1 MSFKH
6 LKVATRIRL
15 LIGLMLIGVFSISMI
30 ALVQLQGNML
40 EERKA
45 QAKNLVDV
53 GAGVL
58 THFQQLAQTGKLSEA
73 EAQKAARENLRQAR
87 YDQTNYYFIFDT
99 NHVYVLYPSKPD
111 FEGQNKRDLKD
122 SNGKFLVQEL
132 VKAGQRGG
140 DFVDYWFP
148 RPGQTQMEPKLSY
161 STLFK
166 PWNWVIGTGV
176 YIDDIERAYWNA
188 VILFGSIAGVLLI
201 GLTVAGW
208 LIGNSILAQLGG
220 EPAAAQRSMLEIAA
234 GDLTVSF
241 YRPPPDSLLESL
253 NKMITSLRQL
263 VQGINGEANSL
274 VNDAEEI
281 KLAFNEVSDAASQ
294 QTSAT
299 SAMAAAIDQL
309 TVSSS
314 QISDNARDTETN
326 SREALIL
333 ATQGRE
339 RVDQASRAIQTIA
352 ATMNDA
358 SARMRALEDRTKQ
371 ISTIANVIKGI
382 AGQTNLLALNAAIEA
397 ARAGEQGRGFA
408 VVADE
413 VRKLASS
420 TATATTEIEQM
431 ILGIQR
437 DTEGAVEAMNKALP
451 ELEVGVTL
459 ANSASESLRAIEG
472 NTETNLERIHAVADT
487 THEQANASTEIAR
500 HIDQIANMV
509 ADTTATIHMAAGT
522 AHRLEMMA
530 LSLKQQI
537 ARFRV

>member
-1 MSFKH
+1 MLFKQ
-6 LKVATRIRL
+6 LKVATRIRS
-15 LIGLMLIGVFSISMI
+15 LIGLMLFGVLGISMI
-30 ALVQLQGNML
+30 ALFQLQGNML
-40 EERKA
+40 AERKA

-53 GAGVL
+53 GVATL
-58 THFQQLAQTGKLSEA
+58 KHFQQLVQTGTLSEQ
-73 EAQKAARENLRQAR
+73 EGQSAARETLRHLR
-87 YDQTNYYFIFDT
+87 YDQDNYYFIFDT

-132 VKAGQRGG
+132 VTAAQKGG
-140 DFVDYWFP
+140 GFVDYWFP
-148 RPGQTQMEPKLSY
+148 RPNQTQMEPKLSY
-161 STLFK
+161 ATLFQ
-166 PWNWVIGTGV
+166 PWGWVVGTGV

-188 VILFGSIAGVLLI
+188 VLLFGSIAGVLLVV
-201 GLTVAGW
+201 LTVVGW
-208 LIGNSILAQLGG
+208 LIGNTILVQLGG
-220 EPAAAQRSMLEIAA
+220 EPTAAQVKMQQIAA
-234 GDLTVSF
+234 GDLSISF
-241 YRPPPDSLLESL
+241 QNPPPESLLESL
-253 NKMITSLRQL
+253 NTMISALRQL
-263 VQGINGEANSL
+263 ITNINKEANSL
-274 VNDAEEI
+274 VDDAEEI
-281 KLAFNEVSDAASQ
+281 KLAFNEVSSAANQ

-314 QISDNARDTETN
+314 QISDNARETESN
-326 SREALIL
+326 SRDALTL
-333 ATQGRE
+333 ATQGRG
-339 RVDQASRAIQTIA
+339 RADQASRAIQTIA

-431 ILGIQR
+431 ILGIQH

-459 ANSASESLRAIEG
+459 ANSASESLRAIEE
-472 NTETNLERIHAVADT
+472 NTRGNLERIHAVADT
-487 THEQANASTEIAR
+487 THEQANASTEIAQ
-500 HIDQIANMV
+500 HIDRIAHMV

-522 AHRLEMMA
+522 ANRLEA
-530 LSLKQQI
+530 LALNLKQQI
-537 ARFRV
+537 VRFRV